1 PRGIKFAFR
10 GFAVSCFNRN
20 LRIEVGVASSGVRPN
35 RKIVFDVHLNV
46 ALGLVIEL
54 PVLALPNLRIN
65 SRNRFIEVPHSHL
78 SASIG
83 WTRAARRAGIK
94 HARAATAKS
103 TREATTT
110 VGIKCG
116 WKP

>member
-1 PRGIKFAFR
+1 VR
-10 GFAVSCFNRN
+10 VS
-20 LRIEVGVASSGVRPN
+20 RICRFLFSTAISVLSSGSPRQASGPIE
-35 RKIVFDVHLNV
+35 RLSFDVHLNV
-46 ALGLVIEL
+46 ALDLVIEL